1 MKLANGRGSSLPRR
15 TALAAAACL
24 VAGAAA
30 LGAMG
35 SVHAQTNL
43 RFANTLS
50 PTDTHNQAARYMAEQ
65 LAKKTGGKLTMS
77 VHPAGQ
83 LGNDGAVLEGVKI
96 GSIDMGLTGN
106 PFFTQFAPRL
116 NVMDLPF
123 LFRDAAHAHKV
134 MDGPIGQELLK
145 DLEKNGMKG
154 LGFWEIGFRHITNS
168 KRPINKPEDLKGIK
182 IRTTPNR
189 AHMEAF
195 RLWGASPAPMAFTE
209 LYLALQNGTVD
220 AQENPVNN
228 IFANKMYEVQ
238 KHMSMTGHAY
248 TASIMVVSL
257 AKFNALPADQQK
269 ALSDAA
275 REAGLYQRKL
285 NAEQEGDGLA
295 KIKAAG
301 VAVIEKID
309 AEPFRAM
316 AAEKV
321 MKSYTDQ
328 HGKDIVERILAT
340 K

>member
-1 MKLANGRGSSLPRR
+1 MKLANGRGKGLPRR
-15 TALAAAACL
+15 TALAAAAWL

-30 LGAMG
+30 LGSMG
-35 SVHAQTNL
+35 HVQAQTNL

-134 MDGPIGQELLK
+134 MDGPIGQDLLK

-154 LGFWEIGFRHITNS
+154 LGFWEIGFRHVTNS
-168 KRPINKPEDLKGIK
+168 KLPIRIPDDLKGIK
-182 IRTTPNR
+182 IRTTPNK
-189 AHMEAF
+189 AHLEAF
-195 RLWGASPAPMAFTE
+195 KLWGANPVPMAFTE
-209 LYLALQNGTVD
+209 LYLALQTGTVD
-220 AQENPVNN
+220 AQENPINN
-228 IFANKMYEVQ
+228 IFANRMYEVQ
-238 KHMSMTGHAY
+238 KHLSLTGHAY
-248 TASIMVVSL
+248 TASIAAMGL
-257 AKFNALPADQQK
+257 ARFNALPADQQA
-269 ALSDAA
+269 ALLDAA
-275 REAGLYQRKL
+275 REAGKFQRDL
-285 NAEQEGDGLA
+285 NAKQEGENLA

-301 VAVIEKID
+301 LQVIERVDVD
-309 AEPFRAM
+309 AFRKVVYEPVA
-316 AAEKV
+316 KT
-321 MKSYTDQ
+321 YTDQ
-328 HGKDIVERILAT
+328 HGREIVDRILAV